1 MNLPPSPLSDAYSF
15 LFVPANQPERYG
27 KALASGADGV
37 IIDLEDA
44 VGLDDKAKA
53 RELLKN
59 TWSSISVEEKKRVII
74 RCNAPG
80 SSFYAADL
88 VLAKELQVRHLM
100 IPKTE
105 SRDHINGAA
114 EELKTT
120 AFIPMI
126 ETPLGLHHLNEI
138 ASAEQVLRLAL
149 GNLDMQVEMGMSC
162 DDNETEIDT
171 ARFMLVLAS
180 KLAQIAPPLDG
191 VTPSTDDEPRI
202 FAHAQKAKRFGF
214 GAKLCIHPK
223 QIPII
228 KRAFSPTVEEIS
240 WAKRVLAAD
249 NASNGQAVK
258 VDGKMVDRPV
268 VMLAHRIL
276 RLAGNP

>member
-1 MNLPPSPLSDAYSF
+1 MNLPPSPLSDACSF
-15 LFVPANQPERYG
+15 LFVPATQPERYS

-53 RELLKN
+53 REILKRA
-59 TWSSISVEEKKRVII
+59 WPSISIEQKQQII
-74 RCNAPG
+74 VRCNAPG

-88 VLAKELQVRHLM
+88 ILAKELQIRHLM

-114 EELKTT
+114 EELKNA

-149 GNLDMQVEMGMSC
+149 GNLDMQVELGMSC
-162 DDNETEIDT
+162 DENETEIDT
-171 ARFMLVLAS
+171 ARFMMVLAS
-180 KLAQIAPPLDG
+180 KLAQIAPPIDG

-228 KRAFSPTVEEIS
+228 KRAFSPTMEEIS
-240 WAKRVLAAD
+240 WAKRVIAAD
-249 NASNGQAVK
+249 HASNGQAVK

-268 VMLAHRIL
+268 VLLAHRIL

>member
-1 MNLPPSPLSDAYSF
+1 MNLPPSPLSDACSF
-15 LFVPANQPERYG
+15 LFVPATQPERYG

-53 RELLKN
+53 REILKN
-59 TWSSISVEEKKRVII
+59 TWSSISIDQKHRIVV

-105 SRDHINGAA
+105 SRDHVNGAA
-114 EELKTT
+114 EELKNT

-126 ETPLGLHHLNEI
+126 ETPLGLHQLNEI

-149 GNLDMQVEMGMSC
+149 GNLDMQVELGISC

-223 QIPII
+223 QIPIV
-228 KRAFSPTVEEIS
+228 KRAFTPSPEELD
-240 WAKRVLAAD
+240 WAKRVISADKAAK
-249 NASNGQAVK
+249 GQAVK

-268 VMLAHRIL
+268 VMLARRIL
-276 RLAGNP
+276 VLAGNP

>member
-1 MNLPPSPLSDAYSF
+1 MNLPHSPLSDACSF
-15 LFVPANQPERYG
+15 LFVPATQPERYG

-105 SRDHINGAA
+105 SPDHINGAA
-114 EELKTT
+114 EELKNT

-240 WAKRVLAAD
+240 WAKRVIAAD

>member
-1 MNLPPSPLSDAYSF
+1 MNLPPSPLSDACSF
-15 LFVPANQPERYG
+15 LFVPATQPERYG

-53 RELLKN
+53 REILKN
-59 TWSSISVEEKKRVII
+59 TWPSISIDQKNHIVV

-88 VLAKELQVRHLM
+88 MLAKELQVRHLM

-114 EELKTT
+114 DELKNT
-120 AFIPMI
+120 AFIPII

-138 ASAEQVLRLAL
+138 ASTEQVLRLAL
-149 GNLDMQVEMGMSC
+149 GNLDMQVELGISC

-240 WAKRVLAAD
+240 WAKRVIAAD

>member
-1 MNLPPSPLSDAYSF
+1 MNLPPSPLSDACSF
-15 LFVPANQPERYG
+15 LFVPATQPERYG

-53 RELLKN
+53 REILKN
-59 TWSSISVEEKKRVII
+59 TWSSISIDQKHRIVV

-105 SRDHINGAA
+105 SRDHVNGAA
-114 EELKTT
+114 EELKNT

-149 GNLDMQVEMGMSC
+149 GNLDMQVELGISC

-223 QIPII
+223 QIPIV
-228 KRAFSPTVEEIS
+228 KRAFTPSPEELD
-240 WAKRVLAAD
+240 WAKRVISADKAAK
-249 NASNGQAVK
+249 GQAVK

-268 VMLAHRIL
+268 VMLARRIL
-276 RLAGNP
+276 VLAGNP

>member
-1 MNLPPSPLSDAYSF
+1 MNLPHSPLSDACSF
-15 LFVPANQPERYG
+15 LFVPATQPERYG

-53 RELLKN
+53 REILKN
-59 TWSSISVEEKKRVII
+59 TWPSISIDQKHRIVF

-114 EELKTT
+114 EELKNT

-149 GNLDMQVEMGMSC
+149 GNLDMQVELGMSC

-191 VTPSTDDEPRI
+191 VTPSTDDEPQI

-240 WAKRVLAAD
+240 WAKRVIAAD

-268 VMLAHRIL
+268 VMLARRIL

>member
-1 MNLPPSPLSDAYSF
+1 MNLPPSPLSDACSF
-15 LFVPANQPERYG
+15 LFVPATQPERYG

-53 RELLKN
+53 REILKN
-59 TWSSISVEEKKRVII
+59 TWSSISIDQKHRIVV

-105 SRDHINGAA
+105 SRNHVNGAA
-114 EELKTT
+114 EELKNT

-149 GNLDMQVEMGMSC
+149 GNLDMQVELGISC

-223 QIPII
+223 QIPIV
-228 KRAFSPTVEEIS
+228 KRAFTPSPEELD
-240 WAKRVLAAD
+240 WAKRVISADKAAK
-249 NASNGQAVK
+249 GQAVK

-268 VMLAHRIL
+268 VMLARRIL
-276 RLAGNP
+276 VLAGNP